1 MNNKQRFDKYMII
14 DFSYIKKNVDFI
26 QGYILKGV
34 FYRCSYI
41 RYKTLYRNPAPGT
54 ENVEIYNFEPKG
66 KARASV
72 IILHGL
78 GSRNVK
84 FMLWLGTHLASVG
97 VNSSLII
104 LPGNYTR
111 VEDKS
116 VSGRS
121 YIWPD
126 IKVMYKFWEHAVVD
140 VQSTIDLLEQ
150 QKVWN
155 ENNCVVGYCLGGMI
169 SSIVTSIDKRINQT
183 IFMTT
188 GGHIPKII
196 HESHTTVFA
205 RRLFENGFKTN
216 YYLEDKE
223 RLYNIYK
230 EQYPAVKKMEL
241 SQILNSKLIHP
252 LFRIDPLSYAHLL
265 NKSKIT
271 FIDALFDGTL
281 PLKSR
286 SMLFREMRGATRY
299 IIPMT
304 HGSWLPFESFLAQY
318 ILLKVN
324 INDKKSA
331 NLVTKKQKVFDY
343 ITQKLISKI

>member
-1 MNNKQRFDKYMII
+1 MVKVII
-14 DFSYIKKNVDFI
+14 DFSYNKKTIDFI
-26 QGYILKGV
+26 QGHILKGT
-34 FYRCSYI
+34 FYKCSYI

-54 ENVEIYNFEPKG
+54 ENVELYNFTPRG
-66 KARASV
+66 GTRASV
-72 IILHGL
+72 LILHGL
-78 GSRNVK
+78 GSRNIK

-97 VNSSLII
+97 VNSTIII

-126 IKVMYKFWEHAVVD
+126 IKLMYQFWEHAVVD
-140 VQSTIDLLEQ
+140 VRTTIDLLQQ
-150 QKVWN
+150 QKIWN

-169 SSIVTSIDKRINQT
+169 SSILASIDKRIEQT

-188 GGHIPKII
+188 GGYIPKIL
-196 HESHTTVFA
+196 HESHVTAFA
-205 RRLFENGFKTN
+205 RRLFEKGLNSE
-216 YYLEDKE
+216 YYLQDKA

-230 EQYPAVKKMEL
+230 EQFPIVKEMNL
-241 SQILNSKLIHP
+241 SEIIGNKFIHP
-252 LFRIDPLSYAHLL
+252 LFRIDPISYAHLL
-265 NKSKIT
+265 DKSKVT
-271 FIDALFDGTL
+271 FIDALFDETL

-286 SMLFREMRGATRY
+286 TMLFKEMKGANRY
-299 IIPMT
+299 IVPTT
-304 HGSWLPFESFLAQY
+304 HVGWLPFESFLAQY

-331 NLVTKKQKVFDY
+331 ALVKKKQEIFDY
-343 ITQKLISKI
+343 INLKFLGKL

>member
-1 MNNKQRFDKYMII
+1 MVI
-14 DFSYIKKNVDFI
+14 DFSYIKKNIDFV
-26 QGYILKGV
+26 QGHILKGA

-54 ENVEIYNFEPKG
+54 ETVELYNFAPRG
-66 KARASV
+66 KTRASV
-72 IILHGL
+72 LILHGL
-78 GSRNVK
+78 GSRNIK

-97 VNSSLII
+97 VNSSIII

-140 VQSTIDLLEQ
+140 VQSTIDLLQQ
-150 QKVWN
+150 QKLWD
-155 ENNCVVGYCLGGMI
+155 ENNCIVGYCLGGMI
-169 SSIVTSIDKRINQT
+169 SSIVTSLDERINQT

-196 HESHTTVFA
+196 HESRPAAFA
-205 RRLFENGFKTN
+205 RRLFEDGFQTE
-216 YYLEDKE
+216 YYLNDKE

-230 EQYPAVKKMEL
+230 EQYPVVKNMDL
-241 SQILNSKLIHP
+241 SQILSSRLIHP

-265 NKSKIT
+265 DKSKVT
-271 FIDALFDGTL
+271 FIDALFDETL

-304 HGSWLPFESFLAQY
+304 HASWLPFESFLAQY

-331 NLVTKKQKVFDY
+331 SLVTKKQKVFDY
-343 ITQKLISKI
+343 ISQKLISKL